1 MSKFCENCGA
11 EMEDNQVVCP
21 SCGNG
26 AEAEKATET
35 ATATEEVKTNP
46 TSSNKSETIK
56 KVGIIG
62 GIVAA
67 IVIIIAI
74 IASIIGSG
82 WKKPIKNY
90 VAGMNKCDSDKYL
103 SAFPDFLKMKTT
115 DSDLK
120 DSKKNDEKEYGDNV
134 KYSAKILKKEKISKD
149 ELKDVEEYIQKKYDT
164 KVSVKKGFKV
174 KIEAK
179 TKGKEDYDYGTST
192 RYVYKIDGKWKM
204 LNVSP
209 ETAKKSKDSKS
220 SSDYSSYLDD

>member
-11 EMEDNQVVCP
+11 EMEDNQVVC
-21 SCGNG
+21 SNCGNG
-26 AEAEKATET
+26 AEAEKVAEPV
-35 ATATEEVKTNP
+35 AEEVKANP
-46 TSSNKSETIK
+46 TTSNKSDLIK

-67 IVIIIAI
+67 VAI
-74 IASIIGSG
+74 IVAIIVSIVSSG
-82 WKKPIKNY
+82 WKKPLKNY
-90 VAGMNKCDSDKYL
+90 VQGMNKCDSEKYL
-103 SAFPDFLKMKTT
+103 AAYPDFLKMKTT

-120 DSKKNDEKEYGDNV
+120 DMKKNAEKEYGDNV
-134 KYSAKILKKEKISKD
+134 KYSYKILKKEKIKKD
-149 ELKDVEEYIQKKYDT
+149 ELKDVEEYISKKYDE
-164 KVSVKKGFKV
+164 KVKVKKGYKV

-179 TKGKEDYDYGTST
+179 TKGKEDYDYATST

-220 SSDYSSYLDD
+220 SDYDYSDYLDD